1 MDSFK
6 QLLKK
11 IKDFVITV
19 DPYEEVLQDKDTEI
33 EELKE
38 IIAQLCY
45 RNMSA
50 INEALSYFSGIEE
63 YEDDDTDLEDTKGGC
78 LGGLSDTEF
87 QELLTKTK

>member
-50 INEALSYFSGIEE
+50 INEALSYFGGIDA